1 MPILEPC
8 FVLSSSYP
16 GSTRVQVSRGK
27 PSCVCTVKYI
37 INEATRVES
46 RLVDAMSRNVAQ

>member
-1 MPILEPC
+1 MSILKPC

-27 PSCVCTVKYI
+27 PSCVCTVKCI

-46 RLVDAMSRNVAQ
+46 SLIDAMSRSVAQ